1 MLKFYNKTRD
11 FFLKVPFTIW
21 IVIGIQTGFFIV
33 LRNKEFASI
42 GSLLFY
48 GQLIKTFLNI
58 VIIFWLITI
67 LLSKFKKV
75 SGIIIILTIYV
86 YTFLILYHY
95 ATGGNLEFK
104 LLWDFRHNI
113 LNTEVFEMMGNFIG
127 HKVILFVVALSLIL
141 IIGQIKWKLFSSY
154 NRFKKP
160 FLQFSVLSCTLV
172 ILNILPINSMD
183 EVANFSRSFAG
194 WYRIESFKFDTT
206 SQNLEQYP
214 YIKAADYNLPI
225 KSNKELPNIFF
236 IVIESFNE
244 SFVEKK
250 TDDGKEITP
259 FLNSLI
265 PKGIYLEHFYGNSVI
280 TVKGHLSILFSILPS
295 YRGLESEEFYSNNF
309 QSLAQILKSAG
320 YKTIF
325 FLGSDPSAM
334 NFQNEGPFLTKNGF
348 EICKGI
354 FNPNKNYKRTN
365 GEPNYNYENPRNESG
380 FGGFKDYVL
389 YQQFFSTLDSLHNNS
404 KDSQQ
409 KYFGF
414 LSTYSNHIP
423 WLKERGDS
431 TIPFPNSIS
440 TREDYANSL
449 FHVDSYLKTFFDE
462 FKRRK
467 YLENSIIV
475 ITGDHSTPSGERGNF
490 HKGIGFYE
498 ENFKIPFLLLWNNN
512 VQPMRIT
519 DKAWSQVDIAP
530 TLLDLLNI
538 NVNNHFVGK
547 SFLRENPVEDNVVF
561 LNQSFGGLNLVV
573 IVYPYKYVYDV
584 PTSEE
589 YLFDLEKDPKEIDN
603 IINQSPE
610 KLDFFRDKIS
620 QIKLNQY
627 LLEQNRIWP
636 MNYEEASRY

>member
-33 LRNKEFASI
+33 LKNKEFASI

-113 LNTEVFEMMGNFIG
+113 LNTEVLEMMGNFIG
-127 HKVILFVVALSLIL
+127 PKIILFLVTLSLIL

-183 EVANFSRSFAG
+183 EVANFSRSFAR
-194 WYRIESFKFDTT
+194 WYRIKQFKFDTT
-206 SQNLEQYP
+206 SQKLEQYP
-214 YIKAADYNLPI
+214 YIKAADYNLPM

-280 TVKGHLSILFSILPS
+280 TVKGHLSILF
-295 YRGLESEEFYSNNF
+295 
-309 QSLAQILKSAG
+309 
-320 YKTIF
+320 
-325 FLGSDPSAM
+325 
-334 NFQNEGPFLTKNGF
+334 
-348 EICKGI
+348 
-354 FNPNKNYKRTN
+354 
-365 GEPNYNYENPRNESG
+365 
-380 FGGFKDYVL
+380 
-389 YQQFFSTLDSLHNNS
+389 
-404 KDSQQ
+404 
-409 KYFGF
+409 
-414 LSTYSNHIP
+414 
-423 WLKERGDS
+423 
-431 TIPFPNSIS
+431 
-440 TREDYANSL
+440 
-449 FHVDSYLKTFFDE
+449 
-462 FKRRK
+462 
-467 YLENSIIV
+467 
-475 ITGDHSTPSGERGNF
+475 
-490 HKGIGFYE
+490 
-498 ENFKIPFLLLWNNN
+498 
-512 VQPMRIT
+512 
-519 DKAWSQVDIAP
+519 
-530 TLLDLLNI
+530 
-538 NVNNHFVGK
+538 
-547 SFLRENPVEDNVVF
+547 
-561 LNQSFGGLNLVV
+561 
-573 IVYPYKYVYDV
+573 
-584 PTSEE
+584 
-589 YLFDLEKDPKEIDN
+589 
-603 IINQSPE
+603 
-610 KLDFFRDKIS
+610 
-620 QIKLNQY
+620 
-627 LLEQNRIWP
+627 
-636 MNYEEASRY
+636 